1 MYVTDIRTQ
10 ILKKFSEEEEDREE
24 ASILVQTIFP
34 SRLFFLACNSMH
46 RTEKCF
52 ILLFVLG
59 TGFTPCGSSAADLT
73 GEFGKPQ
80 DISGYMQM
88 ILRVGQ
94 EGHPEVTL
102 GGGGYI

>member
-1 MYVTDIRTQ
+1 
-10 ILKKFSEEEEDREE
+10 
-24 ASILVQTIFP
+24 
-34 SRLFFLACNSMH
+34 MH
-46 RTEKCF
+46 RIGKCF

-59 TGFTPCGSSAADLT
+59 FTGFTLCGGFASDLT

-80 DISGYMQM
+80 GISGYTQ
-88 ILRVGQ
+88 IISRVVQ